1 MLQCKELLARCRVI
15 AAATEAKN
23 VTAKE
28 RRTMHKFE
36 RVYMRTLRHVYDTE
50 KQLIVAMA
58 SIAGSVKDQRLVHA
72 AREIARQSNDQ
83 LQRIERLFAV
93 LYLEP
98 RSDASWVA
106 TALLREAWDSCSGVH
121 EGGTQG
127 CAAALLALKRYEITL
142 YEALLRWSEQFGL
155 DEAIG
160 DIRRSIAE
168 ELVQASILSDLAF
181 IDEDN
186 LNPAL
191 PLVERAALH

>member
-1 MLQCKELLARCRVI
+1 
-15 AAATEAKN
+15 
-23 VTAKE
+23 
-28 RRTMHKFE
+28 MHKFE

-58 SIAGSVKDQRLVHA
+58 TISTSVSDDRLVRA
-72 AREIARQSNDQ
+72 AREIERQSQDQ
-83 LQRIERLFAV
+83 VERIECLFAV

-98 RSDASWVA
+98 RADASWVA
-106 TALLREAWDSCSGVH
+106 TALLREAWESCSGAH

-142 YEALLRWSEQFGL
+142 YEALLRWSEQCEL
-155 DEAIG
+155 EEAIG

-181 IDEDN
+181 IEERD
-186 LNPAL
+186 LPAL
-191 PLVERAALH
+191 PMAEQPAMH